1 MRWLLRIVLFLGGA
15 VLLVL
20 LGVFCWL
27 YFYSR
32 DLPDISSLARYAPVT
47 ATKVTDPCLSPSIAL
62 PSVAI
67 PYDAIGEN
75 VRHAISAVEV
85 REDDPGVLGAE
96 LWKAGQLHRWTLSQA
111 VSTLACYAPSR
122 TLKRRLAEIR
132 TAIQL
137 ERHYSRRQLF
147 TIYSNRLY
155 FGFGQ
160 TGIYAGAEFYFHKE
174 PNTVNLPEAALLA
187 GLLRSPTRYSPF
199 MHPERTLRRRNE
211 VIDAMLENGTIKLA
225 EAQSAKAAPLA
236 VVTSAA
242 TTAAQ

>member
-1 MRWLLRIVLFLGGA
+1 MRWLLRIALFLAGT

-20 LGVFCWL
+20 VVGFCWL

-32 DLPDISSLARYAPVT
+32 DLPDITVLAQYAPVT
-47 ATKVTDPCLSPSIAL
+47 AAKVTDPCLSPSIAV

-67 PYDAIGEN
+67 PYGAIGEN

-96 LWKAGQLHRWTLSQA
+96 LWKAGQFHRRTLSEA

-122 TLKRRLAEIR
+122 ALKRRLAEIR
-132 TAIQL
+132 TATQL

-174 PNTVNLPEAALLA
+174 PRTVNLPEAALLA

-199 MHPERTLRRRNE
+199 MYPDRALRRRNE
-211 VIDAMLENGTIKLA
+211 VIDAMIENGSIMA
-225 EAQSAKAAPLA
+225 GEAQAAKATPLGIVPSTTGAP
-236 VVTSAA
+236 
-242 TTAAQ
+242 